1 MYQENVLTYKNFRY
15 LKWSFVLIAICI
27 SAYIIDTP
35 PIRQGGG
42 TWLGYTLG
50 SVGAII
56 IFWLMFFGLRKRA
69 YKSNLGS
76 LRGWLSAHVYLGLSL
91 IVVATLH
98 AAFHFGW
105 NIHTLSYILTIAV
118 VLSGLWGI
126 VIYLRNP
133 ILMSNLLNGKTL
145 GQCGE
150 ALLDIDAQSIK
161 IAKNFSPTIQE
172 LIVSSAEGPV
182 FEHFWNRYFGKHPQC
197 RTTKAVI
204 LLTEQYS
211 QIKTQTQDLYTGAVN
226 TSEANTKSG
235 ATLNLPAL
243 QEELFTLQ
251 LRRQL
256 QLGQIREYLRLKGWA
271 EVWLIFHVP
280 LSFGLLAALVAH
292 IFSVFFYW

>member
-76 LRGWLSAHVYLGLSL
+76 VRGWLSAHVYLGLSL

-150 ALLDIDAQSIK
+150 ALLEIDAQSIK

-197 RTTKAVI
+197 MTTKAVI

-226 TSEANTKSG
+226 PSEANTKSG